1 MKILKKMVI
10 ACALISAMVL
20 ASLVSAPLPGS
31 DIRVFINNN
40 PVSFNSE
47 LGYPTSQDGRTLVP
61 VRVISENMGYDVTW
75 NDKERKVGVS
85 NDEKSLSLIIGSD
98 VARAN
103 GAAIKMEV
111 PAQIIGSRTYVPLRF
126 ISEVMGAKV
135 TWDGKNRIVFISMD
149 GEVPVP
155 VPVPIPVP
163 GDGVPLK
170 DSGITNTA
178 KGVDGTVGSNPVVH
192 FTNLPVSLPD
202 GKVLGFA
209 FGTDYKGN
217 KTQDIFVKI
226 QDKQSYAQVVL
237 MKGNKILGG
246 ITPIY
251 DAKLPNGN
259 LGSFAVSSGLIEP
272 LKEADR
278 IMLYEIGSNDLYVV
292 PFNYQELEYLPY
304 IAPTGY

>member
-1 MKILKKMVI
+1 MKKFKNIFTLITLLAILTSTTAI
-10 ACALISAMVL
+10 ANPLYNDISVYIDGIKTEFNELI
-20 ASLVSAPLPGS
+20 
-31 DIRVFINNN
+31 
-40 PVSFNSE
+40 
-47 LGYPTSQDGRTLVP
+47 GYPALQDGRTLVP

-75 NDKERKVGVS
+75 NAKERKVGVS

-149 GEVPVP
+149 GEVPIP
-155 VPVPIPVP
+155 VPVPIPTPVP

-192 FTNLPVSLPD
+192 FTNLPVSLSD

-217 KTQDIFVKI
+217 KTQAKFAVI
-226 QDKQSYAQVVL
+226 QNKQAYARIVL

-246 ITPIY
+246 ITPTY
-251 DAKLPNGN
+251 DVKLSSGN

-278 IMLYEIGSNDLYVV
+278 IMLYEIGSNDLYVI
-292 PFNYQELEYLPY
+292 PFNYQELEYLPWEY
-304 IAPTGY
+304 